1 MSDPIY
7 VVRFRGMHHWKDDFD
22 NMRERFMQVNGDAL
36 DGKVVFV
43 DGMVEDVYQLSE
55 QDAGR
60 LVEVL
65 APAVGYEV
73 RKVDE

>member
-7 VVRFRGMHHWKDDFD
+7 VVRFPGMHREDDFD

-36 DGKVVFV
+36 GGKVVFV
-43 DGMVEDVYQLSE
+43 DGMVEDIYQLSE

>member
-7 VVRFRGMHHWKDDFD
+7 VVRFPGMHREDDFD

-36 DGKVVFV
+36 GGKVVFV

-55 QDAGR
+55 QDVGR

-73 RKVDE
+73 RKVDGC

>member
-7 VVRFRGMHHWKDDFD
+7 VVRFPGMYRKDDFD
-22 NMRERFMQVNGDAL
+22 RMREWFMQVNGDAL
-36 DGKVVFV
+36 DGEVVFV
-43 DGMVEDVYQLSE
+43 DGMVEDIYQLSE
-55 QDAGR
+55 QDVCR

-73 RKVDE
+73 RRVD

>member
-1 MSDPIY
+1 MSEPIY
-7 VVRFRGMHHWKDDFD
+7 VVRFPGMHRDDDFD
-22 NMRERFMQVNGDAL
+22 RMREWFMRVNGDAL

-43 DGMVEDVYQLSE
+43 DGMVEDIYQLGE
-55 QDAGR
+55 QDVCR

-73 RKVDE
+73 RKVGE

>member
-1 MSDPIY
+1 MSDQIY
-7 VVRFRGMHHWKDDFD
+7 VVRFPGMHREDDFD

-36 DGKVVFV
+36 GGKVVFV

-55 QDAGR
+55 QDVGR

-73 RKVDE
+73 RKVDGC

>member
-7 VVRFRGMHHWKDDFD
+7 VVRFPGIYRKDDFD
-22 NMRERFMQVNGDAL
+22 RMREWFMRVNGDAL

-43 DGMVEDVYQLSE
+43 DGMVDDIYQLGE
-55 QDAGR
+55 QDVGR